1 MPEISESVPL
11 LELKGVTKAFPGVL
25 ANDSIDLSVA
35 SGQIHALLGEN
46 GAGKSTLVKIIYGYY
61 SADAGSVRWKGEFVN
76 LSSPAQARQMGIG
89 MVFQHFSLFE
99 AMTVREN
106 IELAITSGK
115 RGDALAAEI
124 RTVSETYGL
133 ELDPERDVFSLSVG
147 ERQRVEIVRC
157 LLQSPR
163 LLIMDEPTSVLTPQE
178 SEKLFDVLR
187 KLADQGCAVLYIS
200 HKLEEIQVLC
210 HHATILRQGKVVAQ
224 CDPTKESTRSL
235 AEMMIGK
242 TLRPPTYELK
252 AVGGPILE
260 VYDLSRTAE
269 NERSISLQKI
279 GFNVRAGEIFG
290 IAGVAGNGQT
300 ELMELLSGEFL
311 AEKDSA
317 IKING
322 VSCGLSGIRVRRELG
337 AAIVPEERLGHGAVA
352 TMSLTENVFLSG
364 HKRYNLTGNLWM
376 YRANARQYA
385 QKTCDTFDVRHSGIH
400 ADAGSL
406 SGGNLQK
413 FLIGREILQYPQLMI
428 ASQPTWGVDAGSQLA
443 IHKALL
449 DLVANGTAVL
459 VISQD
464 LDELMELC
472 GRIAVMFAGRLSEAH
487 STSSMTAE
495 KIGLLMGGSRIEEH
509 EGISHAT

>member
-11 LELKGVTKAFPGVL
+11 LELKGITKAFPGVL
-25 ANDSIDLSVA
+25 ANDAVDFSVA
-35 SGQIHALLGEN
+35 GGQIHALLGEN

-61 SADAGSVRWKGEFVN
+61 SADAGTVRWKGEFVN

-106 IELAITSGK
+106 IELAIKSGM
-115 RGDALAAEI
+115 RGDALATEI

-178 SEKLFDVLR
+178 SEKLFSVLR
-187 KLADQGCAVLYIS
+187 KLAEQGCAVLYIS
-200 HKLEEIQVLC
+200 HKLEEIQILC

-252 AVGGPILE
+252 AAGGPILE

-269 NERSISLQKI
+269 NERSISLQQI
-279 GFNVRAGEIFG
+279 GFDVRAGEIFG

-300 ELMELLSGEFL
+300 ELMEMLSGEFL

-352 TMSLTENVFLSG
+352 SMSLTENVFLSG

-376 YRANARQYA
+376 YHDNARQYA

-413 FLIGREILQYPQLMI
+413 FLIGREILQYPLLMI

-449 DLVANGTAVL
+449 ELAANGTAVL

-472 GRIAVMFAGRLSEAH
+472 GRIAVMFSGRLSEAH
-487 STSSMTAE
+487 SVSSMTAE

-509 EGISHAT
+509 EDVSHAT

>member
-61 SADAGSVRWKGEFVN
+61 SADAGTVRWKGEFVN

-352 TMSLTENVFLSG
+352 SMSLTENVFLSG

-385 QKTCDTFDVRHSGIH
+385 QKTCDTFDVRHSGIY

-449 DLVANGTAVL
+449 DLAANGTAVL

>member
-11 LELKGVTKAFPGVL
+11 LELKGITKAFPGVL
-25 ANDSIDLSVA
+25 ANDAVDFSVA

-61 SADAGSVRWKGEFVN
+61 SADSGSVRWKGEFVN

-115 RGDALAAEI
+115 RGDALAEEI

-260 VYDLSRTAE
+260 VYNLSRTAE

-300 ELMELLSGEFL
+300 ELMEMLSGEYL

-352 TMSLTENVFLSG
+352 SMSLTENVFLSG

-376 YRANARQYA
+376 HHANARQYA
-385 QKTCDTFDVRHSGIH
+385 QKICDTFDVRHSGIY

-449 DLVANGTAVL
+449 ELAANGTAVL

-472 GRIAVMFAGRLSEAH
+472 GRIAVMFSGRLSEAH
-487 STSSMTAE
+487 SVSSMTAE
-495 KIGLLMGGSRIEEH
+495 KIGLLMGGSRIEEQ
-509 EGISHAT
+509 EGVSHAT

>member
-1 MPEISESVPL
+1 MPEISESFPL
-11 LELKGVTKAFPGVL
+11 LELKGITKAFPGVL
-25 ANDSIDLSVA
+25 ANDAVDFSVA

-61 SADAGSVRWKGEFVN
+61 SADSGSVRWKGEFVN

-115 RGDALAAEI
+115 RGDALAEEI

-300 ELMELLSGEFL
+300 ELMEMLSGEYL

-317 IKING
+317 IKIKG

-352 TMSLTENVFLSG
+352 SMSLTENVFLSG

-376 YRANARQYA
+376 HHANARQYA
-385 QKTCDTFDVRHSGIH
+385 QKICDTFDVRHSGIY

-449 DLVANGTAVL
+449 ELAANGTAVL

-472 GRIAVMFAGRLSEAH
+472 GRIAVMFSGRLSEAH

>member
-11 LELKGVTKAFPGVL
+11 LELKGITKAFPGVL
-25 ANDSIDLSVA
+25 ANDAVDLLVA

-76 LSSPAQARQMGIG
+76 LSSPAQARQIGIG

-115 RGDALAAEI
+115 RGDALAEEI

-242 TLRPPTYELK
+242 ALRPPTYELK

-300 ELMELLSGEFL
+300 ELMEMLSGEYL
-311 AEKDSA
+311 AEKGSV

-352 TMSLTENVFLSG
+352 SMSLTENVFLSG

-376 YRANARQYA
+376 HHANARQYA
-385 QKTCDTFDVRHSGIH
+385 QKICDTFDVRHSGIY

-449 DLVANGTAVL
+449 ELAANGTAVL

-472 GRIAVMFAGRLSEAH
+472 GRIAVMFSGRLSEAH
-487 STSSMTAE
+487 SVSSMTAE

-509 EGISHAT
+509 EGVSHAT